1 MNLNIAIFIY
11 MSLDICIFLRS
22 LRSVLKGTAPSGPL
36 YFFNGEIN
44 RVYTFSGTFRP
55 TEHDYEKMGSLL
67 DSTENISKRQI
78 LSLILKSIFLDEHLL
93 RTDKMSFKW
102 A

>member
-1 MNLNIAIFIY
+1 

-22 LRSVLKGTAPSGPL
+22 LRSVL

-102 A
+102 AWTLFELNTVIRYLLW